1 MAEVK
6 MIATRESYG
15 NALKELAEN
24 GAGKLVVLDADLA
37 AATKTGIF
45 KKAFPERHF
54 DCGIAECNM
63 LGVAAG
69 LAAAGKIPVAAS
81 FAMFSAGRAFEQIR
95 NSVGYPHLNVKI
107 AGSHAG
113 VSVGEDG
120 ATHQCLEDVALMRTI
135 PGMTV
140 LCPADA
146 FSMREAVRAML
157 DHEGPVYIRLGRLAV
172 NSIYHDR
179 PAGWLKIGKGEV
191 LREGADV
198 TLLAA
203 GLEVQEALAA
213 AELLAAQGVNAAVAD
228 MHTIKPLDAELV
240 AELARKTGAVVTAEE
255 HNAIGGLGDAVLAA
269 LADADVRVPV
279 EKVAVQDV
287 YGHSGKGDELLGEFG
302 LRAKD
307 IAAAALRVIA
317 RK

>member
-1 MAEVK
+1 MEPIK
-6 MIATRESYG
+6 EATRVSFG
-15 NALKELAEN
+15 KALAELAPEYP
-24 GAGKLVVLDADLA
+24 GLVVLDADLA
-37 AATKTGIF
+37 AATRTDIF
-45 KKAFPERHF
+45 AKAWPDRFI

-63 LGVAAG
+63 VGVAAG

-120 ATHQCLEDVALMRTI
+120 ATHQCLEDLALMRTI

-157 DHEGPVYIRLGRLAV
+157 EFQGPAYIRLGRLAV
-172 NSIYHDR
+172 NSLYHDR
-179 PAGWLKIGKGEV
+179 PAGWLRIGKGEV
-191 LREGADV
+191 LRTGADV
-198 TLLAA
+198 TLLAT
-203 GLEVQEALAA
+203 GLEVQEALIA
-213 AELLAAQGVNAAVAD
+213 AERLAEQGVSAAVAD
-228 MHTIKPLDAELV
+228 LHTLKPLDGELV
-240 AELARKTGAVVTAEE
+240 ADLARRTGAVVTAEE

-269 LADADVRVPV
+269 LADADVRVPL

-287 YGHSGKGDELLGEFG
+287 FGHSGKGDQLLDEFG
-302 LRAKD
+302 LRAGD
-307 IAAAALRVIA
+307 IVAAALRAIA

>member
-1 MAEVK
+1 
-6 MIATRESYG
+6 
-15 NALKELAEN
+15 
-24 GAGKLVVLDADLA
+24 
-37 AATKTGIF
+37 
-45 KKAFPERHF
+45 
-54 DCGIAECNM
+54 
-63 LGVAAG
+63 
-69 LAAAGKIPVAAS
+69 
-81 FAMFSAGRAFEQIR
+81 
-95 NSVGYPHLNVKI
+95 
-107 AGSHAG
+107 
-113 VSVGEDG
+113 
-120 ATHQCLEDVALMRTI
+120 MRTI

-191 LREGADV
+191 LREGTDV